1 MCASPTARSAA
12 GLVVVVQR
20 DELTVVD
27 GNRYRWIQGI
37 ECACAAETKKS
48 RARQKEIGR
57 STTTD
62 VTDQTDT
69 KTDNE

>member
-27 GNRYRWIQGI
+27 GNCYRWIQGI
-37 ECACAAETKKS
+37 ECACAAKTK
-48 RARQKEIGR
+48 RAARDKRKLDAPQQL
-57 STTTD
+57 T
-62 VTDQTDT
+62 
-69 KTDNE
+69 